1 MRNCCRRTGLHPEF
15 IATHPSLTDLG
26 HSLRPAWRSWVL
38 GAFVL
43 TSGLLHAALLL
54 LPTVTP
60 PSVRDGGEPDSLQVA
75 LTSVAAPNRP
85 TTPPGSTVPAA
96 PAAEPIHQH
105 MVPSEAQQRGTQ
117 TQPRPY
123 AEPQPQ
129 ASAEAVRAE
138 APARSQSDQKPTAAR
153 TSRSVAASQP
163 ATTPSSA
170 SSSASSSA
178 QANAARSAPVSPSS
192 ARPSRADGAA
202 ADATPS
208 TQPGAAPAP
217 AQEDVAERLRQ
228 QLGRSLQAH
237 FHYPRI
243 ARHRGW
249 EGLVEVGLR
258 VEANGRLSDI
268 RVLRTSGFSVLDR
281 AAVASVGRI
290 HHLRDAPRWLGGH
303 GMDLVLPVQYRLIDG

>member
-1 MRNCCRRTGLHPEF
+1 MRNCCRRIGLHPEF

-26 HSLRPAWRSWVL
+26 HSPRPAWRSWVL

-43 TSGLLHAALLL
+43 ASGLVHAALLL
-54 LPTVTP
+54 LPPSAP
-60 PSVRDGGEPDSLQVA
+60 PTLRDGGEPGALQVA
-75 LTSVAAPNRP
+75 LTSVSTPKRPASAAPGAPAHPVTETSTEPAARP
-85 TTPPGSTVPAA
+85 DAPERTAQHRPHQGAESQPEPRTPAVRETTPA
-96 PAAEPIHQH
+96 PA
-105 MVPSEAQQRGTQ
+105 PSR
-117 TQPRPY
+117 RDH
-123 AEPQPQ
+123 
-129 ASAEAVRAE
+129 V
-138 APARSQSDQKPTAAR
+138 AAR
-153 TSRSVAASQP
+153 TRRTAAASKP
-163 ATTPSSA
+163 AATPSSA
-170 SSSASSSA
+170 PVSAPSSEQASA
-178 QANAARSAPVSPSS
+178 NRSAPVPPSP
-192 ARPSRADGAA
+192 AKPSPATRAA
-202 ADATPS
+202 AQSTPGA
-208 TQPGAAPAP
+208 QPGTAPAP
-217 AQEDVAERLRQ
+217 AREDVAERLRQ

-303 GMDLVLPVQYRLIDG
+303 GMELVLPVQYRLIDG